1 MLLSILILC
10 HICKSENELQED
22 LNPQT
27 IASSKKLKSYYC
39 AITQVTG
46 LPSSIITWQYDYLLA
61 NIKELQILNTPWAN
75 KTAANFL
82 ALFEQRDNGIKVCF
96 IIFYSGFF
104 LGLPVFFFFLLLKY
118 SWFTMLYSFLV
129 YSKEIQ
135 LYIFIYM
142 THTLFQ
148 VLSHYGLLQDIECSS
163 LCCTVG
169 PCCSL
174 VLHTV
179 VCICY
184 SQTPNLSLPPHPPPF
199 PFGLFSVSV
208 SLFLLQT
215 QRLTRWTRSLPGPSL
230 EGKLMSLLIC
240 LRASLAT

>member
-96 IIFYSGFF
+96 IIFYTT
-104 LGLPVFFFFLLLKY
+104 LL
-118 SWFTMLYSFLV
+118 
-129 YSKEIQ
+129 
-135 LYIFIYM
+135 IFILYWSIVDLQCVLVSGVQQSDSVI
-142 THTLFQ
+142 HIHISTLFQ
-148 VLSHYGLLQDIECSS
+148 ILFHLDYNRILSR
-163 LCCTVG
+163 V
-169 PCCSL
+169 PCA
-174 VLHTV
+174 
-179 VCICY
+179 I
-184 SQTPNLSLPPHPPPF
+184 Q
-199 PFGLFSVSV
+199 
-208 SLFLLQT
+208 
-215 QRLTRWTRSLPGPSL
+215 
-230 EGKLMSLLIC
+230 
-240 LRASLAT
+240 